1 MSNYKREMPFE
12 TRQKISNSL
21 RGVKKSEHTKALIG
35 QSVKKRWEE
44 VPLTTSTS
52 NSKNN
57 E

>member
-1 MSNYKREMPFE
+1 
-12 TRQKISNSL
+12 
-21 RGVKKSEHTKALIG
+21 VKKSEHTKALIG

>member
-35 QSVKKRWEE
+35 QKIKQRWSENP
-44 VPLTTSTS
+44 PLTSTS